1 MNKLERS
8 AVQQASGQ
16 VQRRQWVTPAF
27 ERVAL
32 KEALTG
38 TVNQAGIDGDTSSS

>member
-1 MNKLERS
+1 MNKSERS
-8 AVQQASGQ
+8 AVQPVPGKA
-16 VQRRQWVTPAF
+16 QRRQWVTPSF

-38 TVNQAGIDGDTSSS
+38 TENQAGLDGDTSSS